1 MGTSKVVKVRRVE
14 FPDWQHSHV
23 EHALLTCTS
32 LKHVPKMQAVPQGLS
47 LPNTYSSNMN
57 INMALG
63 VACALL

>member
-14 FPDWQHSHV
+14 FPDWRHSHV

-47 LPNTYSSNMN
+47 LPNTYSKLFPKAFPCQ
-57 INMALG
+57 IPIA
-63 VACALL
+63 VT